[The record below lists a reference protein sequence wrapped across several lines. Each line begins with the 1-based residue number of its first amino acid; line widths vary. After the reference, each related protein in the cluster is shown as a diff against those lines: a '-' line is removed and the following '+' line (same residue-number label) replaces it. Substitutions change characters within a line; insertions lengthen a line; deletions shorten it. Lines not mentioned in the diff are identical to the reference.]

1 MYNREDI
8 QEFLRTRVSRPAS
21 AGVVI
26 YNDKKEALVLKAN
39 YKPYWSFPGG
49 WIEDNQTPIQAAVRE
64 LSEETG
70 VLIIPQRLKFLYII
84 NRVSNIMQS
93 YQFIF
98 EYSGM
103 IDDFTSIKLQPEEID
118 DYDYKF
124 VSREEVLINL
134 NNYGGAVQIWAKGE
148 NIGYFEQ
155 TVKC

>member
-49 WIEDNQTPIQAAVRE
+49 WIEDSQTSIQAAVRE

-70 VLIIPQRLKFLYII
+70 ILIIPQRLKFLYII

-118 DYDYKF
+118 DYKF

>member
-8 QEFLRTRVSRPAS
+8 QEVLRTRVSRPAS

-118 DYDYKF
+118 DYKF

>member
-49 WIEDNQTPIQAAVRE
+49 WIEDNQTPIQAAIRE

-70 VLIIPQRLKFLYII
+70 ILIVPQRLKFLYII

-118 DYDYKF
+118 DYKF

>member
-1 MYNREDI
+1 VYNREDI

-70 VLIIPQRLKFLYII
+70 ILIIPQRLKFLYTI

-98 EYSGM
+98 EYSGV
-103 IDDFTSIKLQPEEID
+103 IDAFTSIKLQPEEID
-118 DYDYKF
+118 DYKF

-155 TVKC
+155 TVKY

>member
-70 VLIIPQRLKFLYII
+70 ILIIPQRLKFLYII

-118 DYDYKF
+118 DYKF

-148 NIGYFEQ
+148 NIVYFEQ
-155 TVKC
+155 TVEC

>member
-49 WIEDNQTPIQAAVRE
+49 WIEDNQTPIQAAIRE

-70 VLIIPQRLKFLYII
+70 ILIIPQRLKFLYTI

-98 EYSGM
+98 EYSGV
-103 IDDFTSIKLQPEEID
+103 IDAFTSIKLQPEEID
-118 DYDYKF
+118 DYKF

-134 NNYGGAVQIWAKGE
+134 NNYGGAVQIWAKGK

-155 TVKC
+155 TVEC

>member
-39 YKPYWSFPGG
+39 YKSYWSFPGG

-70 VLIIPQRLKFLYII
+70 ILIIPQRLKFLYII

-118 DYDYKF
+118 DYKF

-148 NIGYFEQ
+148 NIVYFEQ
-155 TVKC
+155 TVEC

>member
-49 WIEDNQTPIQAAVRE
+49 WIEDNQTPIQAAIRE

-70 VLIIPQRLKFLYII
+70 ILISPQRLKFLYTI

-98 EYSGM
+98 EYSGV
-103 IDDFTSIKLQPEEID
+103 IDAFTSIKLQPEEID
-118 DYDYKF
+118 DYKF

-134 NNYGGAVQIWAKGE
+134 NNYGGAVQIWAKGK

-155 TVKC
+155 TVEC

>member
-1 MYNREDI
+1 VYNREDI

-70 VLIIPQRLKFLYII
+70 ILIIPQRLKFLYII

-118 DYDYKF
+118 DYKF

-134 NNYGGAVQIWAKGE
+134 NNYGGAVQIWVKGE

-155 TVKC
+155 TVEC

>member
-1 MYNREDI
+1 MYNREYI

-26 YNDKKEALVLKAN
+26 YKDKKEALVLKAN

-70 VLIIPQRLKFLYII
+70 ILIIPQRLKFLYTI

-98 EYSGM
+98 EYSGV
-103 IDDFTSIKLQPEEID
+103 IDAFTSIKLQPEEID
-118 DYDYKF
+118 DYKF

-155 TVKC
+155 TVKY

>member
-1 MYNREDI
+1 
-8 QEFLRTRVSRPAS
+8 
-21 AGVVI
+21 
-26 YNDKKEALVLKAN
+26 
-39 YKPYWSFPGG
+39 
-49 WIEDNQTPIQAAVRE
+49 
-64 LSEETG
+64 
-70 VLIIPQRLKFLYII
+70 
-84 NRVSNIMQS
+84 MQS

-118 DYDYKF
+118 DYKF

>member
-70 VLIIPQRLKFLYII
+70 ILIIPQRLKFLYII

-118 DYDYKF
+118 DYKF

>member
-1 MYNREDI
+1 VYNREDI

-118 DYDYKF
+118 DYKF

>member
-8 QEFLRTRVSRPAS
+8 QEFLITRVSRPAS

-118 DYDYKF
+118 DYKF

>member
-70 VLIIPQRLKFLYII
+70 ILIIPQRLKFLYII

-118 DYDYKF
+118 DYKF
-124 VSREEVLINL
+124 VSREEASINL
-134 NNYGGAVQIWAKGE
+134 NNYGGAVQIWPKGE

-155 TVKC
+155 TVEC

>member
-70 VLIIPQRLKFLYII
+70 ILIIPQRLKFLYII

-103 IDDFTSIKLQPEEID
+103 VDDFTSIKLQPEEID
-118 DYDYKF
+118 DYKF

-155 TVKC
+155 TVEC

>member
-70 VLIIPQRLKFLYII
+70 ILIVPQRLKFLYII

-118 DYDYKF
+118 DYKF

-134 NNYGGAVQIWAKGE
+134 NNYGGAVQIWVKGE

-155 TVKC
+155 TVEC

>member
-1 MYNREDI
+1 MYNREYI

-70 VLIIPQRLKFLYII
+70 ILIIPQRLKFLYTI

-98 EYSGM
+98 EYSGV
-103 IDDFTSIKLQPEEID
+103 IDAFTSIKLQPEEID
-118 DYDYKF
+118 DYKF

-155 TVKC
+155 TVKY

>member
-118 DYDYKF
+118 DYKF

>member
-39 YKPYWSFPGG
+39 YKSYWSFPGG

-70 VLIIPQRLKFLYII
+70 ILIIPQRLKFLYII

-118 DYDYKF
+118 DYKF

>member
-70 VLIIPQRLKFLYII
+70 VLIISQRLKFLYII

-98 EYSGM
+98 EYSGI
-103 IDDFTSIKLQPEEID
+103 IDAFTSIKLQPEEID
-118 DYDYKF
+118 DYKF

-155 TVKC
+155 TVKY

>member
-118 DYDYKF
+118 DYKF

-155 TVKC
+155 TVKY

>member
-70 VLIIPQRLKFLYII
+70 VLIISQRLKFLYII

-103 IDDFTSIKLQPEEID
+103 IDAFTSIKLQPEEID
-118 DYDYKF
+118 DYKF

-155 TVKC
+155 TVKY

>member
-70 VLIIPQRLKFLYII
+70 ILIIPQRLKFLYII

-103 IDDFTSIKLQPEEID
+103 IDDFTSIKLQPGEID
-118 DYDYKF
+118 DYKF

>member
-70 VLIIPQRLKFLYII
+70 ILIIPQRLKFLYII

-118 DYDYKF
+118 DYKF

-134 NNYGGAVQIWAKGE
+134 NNYGGAVQIWVKGE

-155 TVKC
+155 TVEC